1 MELEYG
7 NAKRTSRRHHLWLQL
22 SLAIGFIFCL
32 ILGVG
37 ALSALFLLQTEP
49 DNPVG
54 VSSIATLPT
63 ADITPQHA
71 LAQLAGDPP
80 KALAFQALQAG
91 ELDLAYTVTFFAL
104 DMSDN
109 DRLALWLQLGRRYL
123 ATQRIEQGIQAY
135 ANARTL
141 VVLGNTLNFNE
152 RSQAL
157 LQIADD
163 LSKVD
168 ATAEALDAAIQL
180 KRLAEQS
187 PDILP
192 AQRSQIFESLRRFST
207 QLSDATS
214 STTSDINRKAR
225 NFESEIDALARN
237 PYLTPPGILLVPQWP
252 TFPETLLADPTV
264 LEAMTL
270 RNQAARALA
279 ERIAFTGGVDVDP
292 ERQTLANALL
302 TEDQA
307 RNAAFQRTLA
317 AGLTLGQQFTLL
329 QERRHWAALKLQVAT
344 GAFGTSIV
352 PEWEANV
359 NALQQELSSAN
370 NNLLV
375 VVEALTMAKAD
386 PIEQAMLRVETQRW
400 IAQQME
406 IGVVADRT
414 LADVSNQLSFLQNE
428 LARLGSPLALPVA
441 HDAEANPPGFR
452 ILPFSTP

>member
-1 MELEYG
+1 
-7 NAKRTSRRHHLWLQL
+7 
-22 SLAIGFIFCL
+22 
-32 ILGVG
+32 
-37 ALSALFLLQTEP
+37 
-49 DNPVG
+49 
-54 VSSIATLPT
+54 
-63 ADITPQHA
+63 
-71 LAQLAGDPP
+71 
-80 KALAFQALQAG
+80 
-91 ELDLAYTVTFFAL
+91 
-104 DMSDN
+104 
-109 DRLALWLQLGRRYL
+109 
-123 ATQRIEQGIQAY
+123 
-135 ANARTL
+135 
-141 VVLGNTLNFNE
+141 
-152 RSQAL
+152 
-157 LQIADD
+157 
-163 LSKVD
+163 
-168 ATAEALDAAIQL
+168 
-180 KRLAEQS
+180 
-187 PDILP
+187 LP

-214 STTSDINRKAR
+214 DTTSDTNREAR
-225 NFESEIDALARN
+225 IFESEIDALARN
-237 PYLTPPGILLVPQWP
+237 PYLTPPGILLVPQWH

-270 RNQAARALA
+270 RNQAARVLA

-329 QERRHWAALKLQVAT
+329 QERRLWAARKLQIAT
-344 GAFGTSIV
+344 GAFGTPIV

-375 VVEALTMAKAD
+375 VVEALTVANAD
-386 PIEQAMLRVETQRW
+386 PVAQAMLRVETQHW

-441 HDAEANPPGFR
+441 HDAEANPPGFH
-452 ILPFSTP
+452 ILPFSAP